1 MSFIIWLIM
10 NIIIKNIFLVAH
22 VQDNLGSKENS
33 NKNPMNYSKE
43 NSPGMANQIAGLD
56 DTFLEAFTMP
66 TKYLP
71 KKKRLKLEASGKL
84 KLPAA
89 STSDAWLRIQLD
101 KEEKKRQ
108 KEEKIAQRKELQKQK
123 KQLAEEKKKLD
134 AKMKEEK
141 RKVDEKMKE
150 LLKQIKKEQN

>member
-1 MSFIIWLIM
+1 
-10 NIIIKNIFLVAH
+10 
-22 VQDNLGSKENS
+22 
-33 NKNPMNYSKE
+33 MNYSKE

-66 TKYLP
+66 RKYLP

-101 KEEKKRQ
+101 KEDKKRQ

-123 KQLAEEKKKLD
+123 KTTGRRKKEIGCKSERREKKSRWKN
-134 AKMKEEK
+134 E
-141 RKVDEKMKE
+141 R
-150 LLKQIKKEQN
+150 IT